1 MSELILWTTKE
12 MNRLRRDVDHLLERL
27 WVCFAGGVELPGEMK
42 GPYFEIID
50 QGNSLA
56 VIAEIPGA
64 SPEDV
69 DIWVKN
75 DMLYIECRKRS
86 VIEEIG
92 IFQRRVR
99 ETFSTIKKT
108 IRLPSKISAEGVTA
122 DYADGVFRIVMPKLR
137 QGRKKAVKI
146 KVK

>member
-1 MSELILWTTKE
+1 MSELIIWTSRE
-12 MNRLRRDVDHLLERL
+12 MNRLRRDVDKLLERL

-50 QGNSLA
+50 QGSTLV
-56 VIAEIPGA
+56 VIAEMPGA

-69 DIWVKN
+69 NIWVKD
-75 DMLYIECRKRS
+75 DMLYIECKKRS
-86 VIEEIG
+86 VVEEIG
-92 IFQRRVR
+92 IFQRRIKK
-99 ETFSTIKKT
+99 TFTTTTKT
-108 IRLPSKISAEGVTA
+108 IRLPSKVSAEAVTA

-137 QGRKKAVKI
+137 QGKRKAVKI